1 MEDQKV
7 LIIADFNQRTAN
19 GITIRSF
26 FKTWPRTKI
35 AVCDWSGSIENSY
48 VEEITDYYI
57 LGKTEVCFIWPISLI
72 SKVNESSKFR
82 KDNLL
87 RAKSKTNSD
96 VNLTYSRS
104 RRTFIN
110 LLQYTGLSQ
119 VRKKVK
125 LSTELRNWIYDYK
138 PDIVYSSFS
147 TIYEMNLLLK
157 LKKEI
162 PVPFIIHFFDD
173 VQKSIKSINII
184 NYFWSSRI
192 KKKILNLINGNVL
205 CLTVSPKME
214 HEFTNRY
221 RKSFYNL
228 FYPIDPELFKKNAL
242 SFSSKEFN
250 TSKKKL
256 EFTFVYTGKI
266 DSDTIRPIKV
276 FIKAIE
282 DINKYKHYNINFKI
296 YSQYHLNAWIE
307 GIGEKVVKYFHGKA
321 EFSRIPEVL
330 SQADALLLPLDDR
343 PKSVSYTKLSMSTKA
358 PEYMI
363 SNRPIFLL
371 APKILAVSEYLLSN
385 ECAFHSDI
393 NSSIKTNII
402 KFIEN
407 SKIRSQIAENA
418 YYMALKHHTIESVGS
433 RLRTLINNHLS
444 NSYK

>member
-1 MEDQKV
+1 MEDKKV
-7 LIIADFNQRTAN
+7 LIISDFNQKTAN

-26 FKTWPRTKI
+26 FKTWPGAKI

-57 LGKTEVCFIWPISLI
+57 LGKKEVCFIWPISLI
-72 SKVNESSKFR
+72 SNVNESSRFR
-82 KDNLL
+82 KDSIFWPKLN
-87 RAKSKTNSD
+87 KNYE
-96 VNLTYSRS
+96 VNLTYPRI
-104 RRTFIN
+104 RRTFIDF
-110 LLQYTGLSQ
+110 LQYTGLSQ

-125 LSTELRNWIYDYK
+125 FSKELRNWIYEYK

-147 TIYEMNLLLK
+147 TIYEINLLLK
-157 LKKEI
+157 IKKEI
-162 PVPFIIHFFDD
+162 HVPFIIHFFDD
-173 VQKSIKSINII
+173 VQKSIKSLKLI
-184 NYFWSSRI
+184 NYYWSSRI
-192 KKKILNLINGNVL
+192 NYKILSLINGNVL

-214 HEFTNRY
+214 HDFTNRY

-228 FYPIDPELFKKNAL
+228 FYPINPELFMANAL
-242 SFSSKEFN
+242 SFTFKEFH
-250 TSKKKL
+250 TSEKKL
-256 EFTFVYTGKI
+256 DFTFVYTGKI
-266 DSDTIRPIKV
+266 DNDTIRPIKV

-282 DINKYKHYNINFKI
+282 DINKYKDYNIIFKI
-296 YSQYHLNAWIE
+296 YSQYHLNSWIE

-343 PKSVSYTKLSMSTKA
+343 PKSVSYTQLSMSTKA

-385 ECAFHSDI
+385 ECAYHSDI
-393 NSSIKTNII
+393 NSSLKTNII

-418 YYMALKHHTIESVGS
+418 FYMALNNHTIECVGI
-433 RLRTLINNHLS
+433 RLRTLINNHFS
-444 NSYK
+444 NS